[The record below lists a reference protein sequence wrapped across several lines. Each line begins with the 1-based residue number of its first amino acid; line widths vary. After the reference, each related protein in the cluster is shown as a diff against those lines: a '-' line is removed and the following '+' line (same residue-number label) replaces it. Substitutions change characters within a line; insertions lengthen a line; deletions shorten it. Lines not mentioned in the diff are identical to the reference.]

1 MSSDTRHSGAEQWAR
16 VDAYVE
22 AHFTADDDSAAL
34 VLRRQREAGL
44 PDIAVSPAQGKL
56 LEVLT
61 LAVGARRVLE
71 FGTLGG
77 YSTLWFAR
85 AVGPGGTVVSFEL
98 EQHHADVAM
107 ASLEEAGVGDRVEIR
122 VGPAVDNLGTLAE
135 DEPYDLVF
143 IDADKPSNAA
153 YYEAAM
159 TQVHPGTLVIVDNVV
174 RDGALA
180 DPDSTDERV
189 VGSRAV
195 VERVAAD
202 PRVSGSVVQTVGS
215 KFYDGM
221 IIATVL

>member
-98 EQHHADVAM
+98 ERRHADVAM
-107 ASLEEAGVGDRVEIR
+107 ASRAQIEHALHGGSKTVKVRKGPLPALPSPGWDVGM
-122 VGPAVDNLGTLAE
+122 AVKD
-135 DEPYDLVF
+135 D
-143 IDADKPSNAA
+143 S
-153 YYEAAM
+153 
-159 TQVHPGTLVIVDNVV
+159 
-174 RDGALA
+174 RDLA
-180 DPDSTDERV
+180 DALDTMIAGFRTDNTLEAIFARYGV
-189 VGSRAV
+189 S
-195 VERVAAD
+195 
-202 PRVSGSVVQTVGS
+202 PRTPLS
-215 KFYDGM
+215 
-221 IIATVL
+221 I

>member
-98 EQHHADVAM
+98 ERRHADVAM

-135 DEPYDLVF
+135 DE
-143 IDADKPSNAA
+143 PSNAA